1 MTRILKPLIFMTL
14 LFFAAVYSVSAQASS
29 DTWKAPKRGESAATI
44 SGYTIT
50 NLHFQLGQD
59 PGLLD
64 GVEFDLDAP
73 ADQVQVSFDPTPGRT
88 FSCRNEVGNHWVC
101 ELGQVQLRE
110 VEGIHISA
118 SG

>member
-1 MTRILKPLIFMTL
+1 MTRILKPLIFMTVL
-14 LFFAAVYSVSAQASS
+14 LFAAVYSVSAQASS
-29 DTWKAPKRGESAATI
+29 DTWEAPKRGEGAATI

-59 PGLLD
+59 PALLG

-73 ADQVQVSFDPTPGRT
+73 ADQVQVSFDSAPGQP
-88 FSCRNEVGNHWVC
+88 FSCRNESRNHRVC

>member
-1 MTRILKPLIFMTL
+1 MIRTLKPLIFMAVL
-14 LFFAAVYSVSAQASS
+14 LFVAVYSVSAQASS
-29 DTWKAPKRGESAATI
+29 DTWEAPKRGEGAAAI

-50 NLHFQLGQD
+50 NLQFQLAQD
-59 PGLLD
+59 TALLD

-73 ADQVQVSFDPTPGRT
+73 ADQVQVSFDPSPGRS
-88 FSCRNEVGNHWVC
+88 FSCRNQAGNHWVC

>member
-1 MTRILKPLIFMTL
+1 MTRILKSLIFMTV
-14 LFFAAVYSVSAQASS
+14 LFFVAVYSVSAQASS
-29 DTWKAPKRGESAATI
+29 GTWEAPLRGEGAATI

-59 PGLLD
+59 TGLLG

-73 ADQVQVSFDPTPGRT
+73 ADQVQVSFDPYPGQP
-88 FSCRNEVGNHWVC
+88 FSCRNQAGNHWVC

>member
-1 MTRILKPLIFMTL
+1 MTRILKPLIFLTL
-14 LFFAAVYSVSAQASS
+14 LFFVAVYSVSAQASS
-29 DTWKAPKRGESAATI
+29 GTWEAPLRGEGAATI

-50 NLHFQLGQD
+50 NLNFQLGQD

-73 ADQVQVSFDPTPGRT
+73 ADQVQLSFDSVPGQP
-88 FSCRNEVGNHWVC
+88 FSCRNETGNHWVC
-101 ELGQVQLRE
+101 ELDQVQLRE

>member
-1 MTRILKPLIFMTL
+1 MTKILKPLIFLTL
-14 LFFAAVYSVSAQASS
+14 LLFVTVYSVSAQASS
-29 DTWKAPKRGESAATI
+29 STWEAPLRGEGAALI

-50 NLHFQLGQD
+50 NLYFQLGED
-59 PGLLD
+59 PALLD

-73 ADQVQVSFDPTPGRT
+73 ADQVQVSFDSVSGQK
-88 FSCRNEVGNHWVC
+88 FSCRNEAGNHWFC
-101 ELGQVQLRE
+101 ELDQVQLRE

>member
-1 MTRILKPLIFMTL
+1 MTRILKPMIFLTL
-14 LFFAAVYSVSAQASS
+14 LLFVAVYSVSAQASY
-29 DTWKAPKRGESAATI
+29 DTWEAPLRGEGAAVI

-50 NLHFQLGQD
+50 NLQFKLAQD

-73 ADQVQVSFDPTPGRT
+73 ADQVQVSFDSAPGRT
-88 FSCRNEVGNHWVC
+88 FSCENEDGTHWVC
-101 ELGQVQLRE
+101 VLDQVFIRE